1 MRKFLASLRFSQP
14 DQCRISP
21 ELGTYWRNVGLGALL
36 NIPTSRHLG
45 VVNFLTLAEC
55 LAVASP
61 SNGRQR
67 LRFGLFEADL
77 ASGELYKHGRLIHVQ
92 EKPFRILAMLL
103 ERPGEVVSR
112 EEVRKKLWPEGTF
125 VDFDESLDTALKKLR
140 QALADSPQNPI
151 FVETIPRRGYRFIA
165 PVTGVDGTTKGPAT
179 ALSADV
185 PTRSRKMVVT
195 VAVVMLAAGIAGGLL
210 WRLRQARRLTEKDTI
225 VLADF
230 VNTTGDPIFDDT
242 LKQGLR
248 AQLEESPYLN
258 VLSDENVSGEL
269 QLMGRQ
275 KDERLTLDL
284 AREVCQRAG
293 SKATLA
299 GSISSLG
306 THYAIGLNAL
316 DCATGDAL
324 DGEQVEA
331 DSREH
336 VLKALGESAAKMR
349 GKLGESLASLQK
361 YPMRPLSTPSLEALQ
376 AYRLGTETWRV
387 KGEAAALPF
396 FQRAVE
402 LDPKFASAYGRVGSI
417 YYDLGELT
425 LSLKYT
431 RKAYELR
438 DKVSARELLYI
449 ESHYFDVATGE
460 LEKAL
465 QVYQVWQQT
474 YPREITPYSNIA
486 GDYLELGK
494 YEKALEEA
502 REELS
507 LFPNTQ
513 DSYYNVGSVFLHLDR
528 LNEAEGVFKQAE
540 ERKLEGEYLLGC
552 HYQLAF
558 LKGDPG
564 KMAQLVATAADKPSE
579 EDLLL
584 SEQSDTE
591 AYYGHLAKAREF
603 SRRAAQSALHVG
615 AKETAALWQAN
626 DALRKAEFGNSASAR
641 EDATAALALAPGR
654 GVEALAALALAR
666 SGDVAGAQKLANKLN
681 KDFPLNTLS
690 QGYWL
695 PAIRAAIELNR
706 RNPAGS
712 IELLRSTASYELGA
726 PEPLLIVGT
735 MYPVYLRGEAYLLA
749 HEGKEAAAEFQKI
762 IDHPGVVLNFPLG
775 ALAHLQLGRAYALQ
789 GEVAKARAAYQDFLA
804 LWKDADPDIPILKEA
819 KTEYAQLQ

>member
-1 MRKFLASLRFSQP
+1 M
-14 DQCRISP
+14 
-21 ELGTYWRNVGLGALL
+21 
-36 NIPTSRHLG
+36 
-45 VVNFLTLAEC
+45 
-55 LAVASP
+55 ASP

-165 PVTGVDGTTKGPAT
+165 PVTGVDGATKGPAT
-179 ALSADV
+179 AVSASA
-185 PTRSRKMVVT
+185 PKRNRKIT
-195 VAVVMLAAGIAGGLL
+195 AAVAVVVLAAGIAAGLL
-210 WRLRQARRLTEKDTI
+210 WRGRQARRLTEKDTI

-230 VNTTGDPIFDDT
+230 VNTTGDPIFDGT

-248 AQLEESPYLN
+248 VQLEESPYLN
-258 VLSDENVSGEL
+258 VLSDENVSEEL

-293 SKATLA
+293 SKAALA

-306 THYAIGLNAL
+306 THYAISLNAL
-316 DCATGDAL
+316 DCATAAAL
-324 DGEQVEA
+324 GSEQVEA

-376 AYRLGTETWRV
+376 AYRQGTETWRV
-387 KGEAAALPF
+387 RGEAAALPF

-417 YYDLGELT
+417 YYDLGELA
-425 LSLKYT
+425 LSVEYT

-449 ESHYFDVATGE
+449 DSHYFEVVTGE

-474 YPREITPYSNIA
+474 YPQEITSYSNLA
-486 GDYLELGK
+486 GDYFELGK

-502 REELS
+502 RAELS

-513 DSYYNVGSVFLHLDR
+513 DSYYNLGSVYLRLDR
-528 LNEAEGVFKQAE
+528 LNEAEAVFKQAE
-540 ERKLEGEYLLGC
+540 ERKLEGEYLLAYR
-552 HYQLAF
+552 YQLAF
-558 LKGDPG
+558 LKADEGE
-564 KMAQLVATAADKPSE
+564 MARLVATAAGKAGE

-584 SEQSDTE
+584 SVQSDTE
-591 AYYGHLAKAREF
+591 AYYGRLRKAREF
-603 SRRAAQSALHVG
+603 SLRAAESARHTE
-615 AKETAALWQAN
+615 AKETAAMWQAN
-626 DALRKAEFGNSASAR
+626 VALREAEFGNSAPAR
-641 EDATAALALAPGR
+641 QHAAAALALGSGR
-654 GVEALAALALAR
+654 GIEALAALALAR
-666 SGDVAGAQKLANKLN
+666 AEDVSWAQKLANKLN
-681 KDFPLNTLS
+681 KDFPLNTLY

-695 PAIRAAIELNR
+695 PAIRAAIELHR
-706 RNPAGS
+706 KNPAGS
-712 IELLRSTASYELGA
+712 IELLRSAASYELGS

-775 ALAHLQLGRAYALQ
+775 ALAHLQLGRVYAMQ
-789 GEVAKARAAYQDFLA
+789 GDIAKSRAAYQDFLK
-804 LWKDADPDIPILKEA
+804 LWKDADPDIPILLEA
-819 KTEYAQLQ
+819 KAEYARLQ